1 MTLRIA
7 ATGGLA
13 ALAAIGLAAVTACAS
28 SSSSSATT
36 STSASATTSAS
47 ASGGSSNPLGGGAS
61 SGSVVIGSANFPENE
76 LLAEVYAIALQKKG
90 VKVTTKLN
98 IGAREVYY
106 PQVKSGAITIIPEYN
121 GTLLTVEADP
131 TSTAKTTADVDAA
144 LAAKLPSTLTVLNPA
159 PAQDSDSITVTQA
172 TATKYHLKTIADLK
186 PYASSLVLGGPP
198 EFKTRSDGIAGLKAN
213 YGLTFKSFDPLD
225 ESGPITL
232 AALTSG
238 KVQAADVFTTTP
250 QIVSDK
256 LVSLADPKFN
266 FAAQNVIPLV
276 YKPDLTPTITATLNA
291 VSAKL
296 TTTAL
301 LQLDNAVITD
311 KVNYTTAAQG
321 FLQAVGLG

>member
-186 PYASSLVLGGPP
+186 PYASSMVLGGPP

-276 YKPDLTPTITATLNA
+276 YKPGVTPTISATLNA

-296 TTTAL
+296 TTAAL
-301 LQLDNAVITD
+301 LQMDNAVITD
-311 KVNYTTAAQG
+311 KANYTTVAEG
-321 FLQAVGLG
+321 FLQSIGMG